1 VTYRLPFGPL
11 GRLVHRLLVER
22 QLRELWD
29 FRHRQLAELLK
40 PLSAPAG

>member
-1 VTYRLPFGPL
+1 
-11 GRLVHRLLVER
+11 VER

-29 FRHRQLAELLK
+29 FRYRQLAELVK